1 MAAFFI
7 REVLIQCRNLS
18 VKLSSKVGMDTG
30 LGEAQPILTALGGQD
45 STRDTRDSVGDTR
58 DSQGF
63 ALSDLELFIQRSKP
77 VTGSPCPH
85 GKKKVGTSSFLKS
98 SSVPVW
104 ENNEERKPILR
115 GLWCVTGAEL
125 WDVNEVA
132 EFHLGI
138 APTLSKELV
147 CDSLM
152 GAQQATKPH
161 C

>member
-1 MAAFFI
+1 MQY
-7 REVLIQCRNLS
+7 RGPEKGLR
-18 VKLSSKVGMDTG
+18 VKLSSKVGMEA
-30 LGEAQPILTALGGQD
+30 GEAQPVLTALRWQD
-45 STRDTRDSVGDTR
+45 STRDTCVCRWHGEQPGLGFTLTWICLFKGPNLSQDLTDS
-58 DSQGF
+58 S
-63 ALSDLELFIQRSKP
+63 
-77 VTGSPCPH
+77 CPH

-98 SSVPVW
+98 SSIPVW
-104 ENNEERKPILR
+104 ENNEERKPVLG

-132 EFHLGI
+132 EFYLGI

-147 CDSLM
+147 CGSLM

>member
-1 MAAFFI
+1 M
-7 REVLIQCRNLS
+7 QCRELEKELR
-18 VKLSSKVGMDTG
+18 VKLSSKVGMEVG
-30 LGEAQPILTALGGQD
+30 LGEAQPILTALRWQD
-45 STRDTRDSVGDTR
+45 STRDSCVWGWHEGQPGLCFTLTWTCSFKHSNL
-58 DSQGF
+58 SQ
-63 ALSDLELFIQRSKP
+63 DLTVSHF
-77 VTGSPCPH
+77 PH

-98 SSVPVW
+98 SSIPVW

-138 APTLSKELV
+138 APTLSNKLV